1 MPLPAPQRRCKD
13 IPCSVII
20 RPPGFPSVFLRFLN
34 RGAGSKMKDK
44 LNIHPAFFR
53 GSKNGFDKFSVR
65 HVAKAKLYI
74 AFGKRRCRNR
84 ERCRSTNPGI
94 PQNGGAED
102 FFRFAK
108 RQHFAARCGQF
119 RQHMLPDKT
128 GGSGYQT
135 YFHPFS
141 ISPSAVKGFYPSLP
155 RQHLPPARFL
165 FPFRYHKGRNIPAD
179 WQTYAAAFRLRD

>member
-13 IPCSVII
+13 IPCPVII

-34 RGAGSKMKDK
+34 RGAGSKMEDK

-94 PQNGGAED
+94 
-102 FFRFAK
+102 
-108 RQHFAARCGQF
+108 
-119 RQHMLPDKT
+119 L
-128 GGSGYQT
+128 
-135 YFHPFS
+135 
-141 ISPSAVKGFYPSLP
+141 
-155 RQHLPPARFL
+155 
-165 FPFRYHKGRNIPAD
+165 
-179 WQTYAAAFRLRD
+179 